1 MEIDSRTGLI
11 GLLGH
16 PVGHSKSPVMM
27 NQAFQTASLPF
38 VYLAFDVPPQ
48 ELAAAVRGLR
58 ALECRGWNVTI
69 PHKVSIIDYL
79 DELDESARK
88 IGAVNTV
95 VNDDGYLIGKN
106 TDGAG
111 YLQSLKEEMKVNPR
125 ESQVVILGA
134 GGAARAVAHALVAA
148 GVEEL
153 VIANRTVSRGEEL
166 AASLGSGVQAVPL
179 EEVGRWIKEATL
191 LVQTTSVGMEP
202 DREGIPIDPALLHE
216 RLIVSDLV
224 YNPYHTRLLKEAKA
238 RGSRIHSGLG
248 MLVHQAALAFTHW
261 TGKPAPL
268 EKMWQAAQSSFLGS
282 GQAKD

>member
-1 MEIDSRTGLI
+1 MKIDSRTSLI

-27 NQAFQTASLPF
+27 NQAFQAASLPF
-38 VYLAFDVPPQ
+38 VYLAFDVPPR

-58 ALECRGWNVTI
+58 ALGSRGWNVTI
-69 PHKVSIIDYL
+69 PHKVAIIDYL

-111 YLQSLKEEMKVNPR
+111 YLQSLREEMKVNLG
-125 ESQVVILGA
+125 ESRVVILGA
-134 GGAARAVAHALVAA
+134 GGAARAVAHALVDA

-153 VIANRTVSRGEEL
+153 VIANRTVAKGEEL
-166 AASLGSGVQAVPL
+166 AASLGVGSVKAIPL
-179 EEVGRWIKEATL
+179 KEVGRWIKEATL

-202 DREGIPIDPALLHE
+202 NREGIPIDPALLHE
-216 RLIVSDLV
+216 KLIVSDLV

-238 RGSRIHSGLG
+238 RGARIHSGLG

-268 EKMWQAAQSSFLGS
+268 EQMWQAARSSFLGS
-282 GQAKD
+282 GQD